1 MPTIT
6 IDKESRQRVKLSVD
20 INFYG
25 NRYKTDNG
33 LYTFPA
39 PTLETIDKNLYYL
52 LKHSILKDF
61 DRQYLMRPDYMSFDQ
76 YGTVALAQLLMYVN
90 GVFSLEQFS
99 LDKIYIPSFASI
111 IEILKDKFSI
121 QKTADLTGVNW

>member
-52 LKHSILKDF
+52 SKHSILKDF